1 MKSILLS
8 LKRNL
13 QEARFTYMLAIVCL
27 IMYIAIHLFAKNG
40 FINDALLTQF
50 GAPLAIEIYDH
61 QYWGILTNSFVHYEK
76 GHLMLNLIALLL
88 MGSYMER
95 RIGLK
100 YFFLFGL
107 YASIVS
113 SAIQLAFSD
122 DAGFGM
128 SGVNYG
134 FFGFIF
140 TKSFLD
146 KRFQLLTKNIAFA
159 VMFFFIPFCEYMNIY
174 HHWNVGTFA
183 LFGGFLTGVFMGI
196 FDSPSYKISYG
207 GLTFLFVFSIVSL
220 FYNPFSSEW
229 YCAKG
234 MQAHEANHLNEA
246 KSYYFE
252 SLNCNPASKCAN
264 ENLTLIRVDE
274 LSAMAFKEHNRGH
287 YLEARKYYEEIL
299 RLDPHNEWA
308 KNNLNRLP

>member
-8 LKRNL
+8 AKRNL
-13 QEARFTYMLAIVCL
+13 QEARFTYVLATFCL
-27 IMYIAIHLFAKNG
+27 FIFIAIHLFAKNG
-40 FINDALLTQF
+40 FISDALLTQF

-61 QYWGILTNSFVHYEK
+61 QFWGILTNSFVHYEK
-76 GHLMLNLIALLL
+76 GHLILNLIALLL
-88 MGSYMER
+88 LGSYVER

-100 YFFLFGL
+100 YFVLFGL
-107 YASIVS
+107 YTSTVS

-134 FFGFIF
+134 FFGFVF
-140 TKSFLD
+140 AKSFLD

-159 VMFFFIPFCEYMNIY
+159 VMFLFIPFCEYMNIY

-183 LFGGFLTGVFMGI
+183 LFGGFFTGVLIGL
-196 FDSPSYKISYG
+196 FDSPAYKISYS
-207 GLTFLFVFSIVSL
+207 GLSLFFIFSIVSL

-234 MQAHEANHLNEA
+234 IQAHEAHHLSLA

-252 SLNCNPASKCAN
+252 SLMCNPGSKCAN
-264 ENLTLIRVDE
+264 ENLTLIRIDE
-274 LSAMAFKEHNRGH
+274 LCSIAFKEHNRGH

-299 RLDPHNEWA
+299 RLDPHNQWA
-308 KNNLNRLP
+308 LNNLNRLP

>member
-8 LKRNL
+8 AKRNL
-13 QEARFTYMLAIVCL
+13 QEAKFTYLLAVSCL
-27 IMYIAIHLFAKNG
+27 LIYIAIHLFAKKG
-40 FINDALLTQF
+40 FISDSLLTQF

-76 GHLMLNLIALLL
+76 GHLILNLIALLL
-88 MGSYMER
+88 MGSYVER

-100 YFFLFGL
+100 YFLLFGL

-140 TKSFLD
+140 TKSFID
-146 KRFQLLTKNIAFA
+146 KRFRLVTKNIAFA
-159 VMFFFIPFCEYMNIY
+159 LMFLFIPFCEYMNIY

-183 LFGGFLTGVFMGI
+183 LFGGFFTGVLMAL
-196 FDSPSYKISYG
+196 FDSPAYRISYS
-207 GLTFLFVFSIVSL
+207 GLSVFFIFALVSL

-234 MQAHEANHLNEA
+234 IQAHEMHNLSLA

-252 SLNCNPASKCAN
+252 SLTCNPASKCAN
-264 ENLTLIRVDE
+264 ENLTLIRIDE
-274 LSAMAFKEHNRGH
+274 LSSMAFKEHNRGH
-287 YLEARKYYEEIL
+287 YLEAKKYYEEII
-299 RLDPHNEWA
+299 RLDPHNQWA
-308 KNNLNRLP
+308 MNNLNRLP